1 MAQYSTNYTTNTTDK
16 TFGTETY
23 KFSRTVDV
31 INPTAIDNSCIYCG
45 AENGSKYDYYP
56 CYMLGTTEKALMD
69 SKWTAAGGNFIYRNS
84 AIDTPF
90 NICFVKC
97 GESGSSEDRGRNTV
111 YQIGKTIYNK
121 ASSSSNSS
129 MRVLNPIDI
138 RKLIFYPQFSGYT
151 GSPSSTMSSK
161 DIKYLMEHPDDFF
174 VQQMTFD
181 VFAWN
186 GSIFTND
193 SDISSIRP
201 CIVGENYFIPAIN
214 VLGRHIFGTT
224 DYNSKRDYSQS
235 FYGTYDTDNMPMS
248 FVPILTD
255 ETLTYSTVS
264 GSSGGEKTANNNK
277 WKWSYGSYSSTYEL
291 TAPASEVLK
300 LMAYCGCYMMD
311 SSYNT
316 SGKNLTNFW
325 NDEHIYL
332 GEMKEGARTT
342 GIFIKGTDLLT
353 SDTINKGE
361 YSSQTDFD
369 PTPVPPPGPGPYED
383 DPWNGVSFSGVG
395 LGGGGAFARCYYM
408 TSTELANLR
417 SWMCGINVPEG
428 FNPMAQIIGLSQ
440 VPVALSGDAPE
451 TVQFINSSAVYD
463 PGVTSRVVD
472 SNVSTQYS
480 MGGPIKYSLGSVDIT
495 RRMQERG
502 EPYLDYSC
510 QVELYLP
517 LIGVF
522 SLDTQAVMGRTIEAE
537 AILDPIS
544 GTLAAY
550 AWVSKDGQKLPVA
563 YGSTTISVD
572 LPVTAQQYSV
582 SKAALKQAN
591 SQLGTSLLSSVA
603 TLVAAAVGGGKA
615 EGSSSRVSGGA
626 SSMQGARGMN
636 SYAQASSIAASQAAI
651 SQTGNVVGDFMQW
664 GRTIKQLQYGN
675 NTAISGSFGGS
686 VAQWSYPF
694 NAYVKINRPRYEK
707 PENYAHTQGVPCVQK
722 KRIGDCTGF
731 IQCIGVD
738 VDNHIEGATDLE
750 RQAIQAALSSGI
762 YAGGGG
768 S

>member
-1 MAQYSTNYTTNTTDK
+1 MALPVDATIQY
-16 TFGTETY
+16 
-23 KFSRTVDV
+23 RTVD
-31 INPTAIDNSCIYCG
+31 IPTGQNFTWSL
-45 AENGSKYDYYP
+45 SKTLDQ
-56 CYMLGTTEKALMD
+56 LTTEEVKSQDAFTGFNSFAVNQLAEGVLSNGAPVNNPNHACVWTTNGNSWAAGGVAESWQSAHWSTPANFPAGVYMRTVLVAAPD
-69 SKWTAAGGNFIYRNS
+69 ATAVNTSLTNTINNIRIVVDVTAGSDTDLQHLIYNGRTVVCKYGSEFQYSEDRLVGLSHKIFPSVLLLVDDTLFLWIYGGLRWDVWRTAAG
-84 AIDTPF
+84 A
-90 NICFVKC
+90 
-97 GESGSSEDRGRNTV
+97 
-111 YQIGKTIYNK
+111 
-121 ASSSSNSS
+121 
-129 MRVLNPIDI
+129 NPIDQGYRSSTAYI
-138 RKLIFYPQFSGYT
+138 NYNNESFHRLGFGWTLAKPVSDSVVTGITWDSQSQQTGDGHYDNVDFNGHTGRLKMIFGASNGAKIFTPELVDNADKTITKMYLAFAGFKFVVDGVTYKPIVTDGLVTGYT
-151 GSPSSTMSSK
+151 DDMSVTSEW
-161 DIKYLMEHPDDFF
+161 DTWTTAQGH
-174 VQQMTFD
+174 
-181 VFAWN
+181 
-186 GSIFTND
+186 
-193 SDISSIRP
+193 
-201 CIVGENYFIPAIN
+201 N
-214 VLGRHIFGTT
+214 VPVTPPG
-224 DYNSKRDYSQS
+224 
-235 FYGTYDTDNMPMS
+235 
-248 FVPILTD
+248 
-255 ETLTYSTVS
+255 
-264 GSSGGEKTANNNK
+264 
-277 WKWSYGSYSSTYEL
+277 
-291 TAPASEVLK
+291 
-300 LMAYCGCYMMD
+300 
-311 SSYNT
+311 
-316 SGKNLTNFW
+316 
-325 NDEHIYL
+325 
-332 GEMKEGARTT
+332 
-342 GIFIKGTDLLT
+342 
-353 SDTINKGE
+353 
-361 YSSQTDFD
+361 
-369 PTPVPPPGPGPYED
+369 PTPPGPGYDD
-383 DPWNGVSFSGVG
+383 DPWSGVSFSGVG

-480 MGGPIKYSLGSVDIT
+480 MGSPIKYSLGSVDIV

-510 QVELYLP
+510 QIELYLP

-522 SLDTQAVMGRTIEAE
+522 SLDTQAVMGRTLEAE

-572 LPVTAQQYSV
+572 LPITAQQYSV

-603 TLVAAAVGGGKA
+603 TLVAAAVGGSKG
-615 EGSSSRVSGGA
+615 ESSNARVSGGA
-626 SSMQGARGMN
+626 SSMQGTRGMN

-707 PENYAHTQGVPCVQK
+707 PSNYAHSQGVPCVQT
-722 KRIGDCTGF
+722 KRIGDCTGL

-738 VDNHIEGATDLE
+738 VINIEGATDLE

-768 S
+768 E

>member
-1 MAQYSTNYTTNTTDK
+1 MAFIPGTTIEYDDKKHGEVTSAYTYNKFYTAFNVYTTDDSSANQLCRWQYPTQTIRLAESENTNYTDIVWLYNSSSFPNAETLLVTDDENDTLPVITKLDIQKYKLVIDGFYTIKATDAGVADSNPVYHSAGYELQPNEYIKRYLTHWENKEDPTETTADTIPVLRWHQGNDTWYIKIPDNFYLELNNHPPTNQLKATAQTPYDDQTNTALLRAPITAQN
-16 TFGTETY
+16 TWTLPNLGY
-23 KFSRTVDV
+23 KFIVGSDEDYTFVFY
-31 INPTAIDNSCIYCG
+31 NPT
-45 AENGSKYDYYP
+45 E
-56 CYMLGTTEKALMD
+56 
-69 SKWTAAGGNFIYRNS
+69 
-84 AIDTPF
+84 
-90 NICFVKC
+90 
-97 GESGSSEDRGRNTV
+97 
-111 YQIGKTIYNK
+111 Q
-121 ASSSSNSS
+121 
-129 MRVLNPIDI
+129 
-138 RKLIFYPQFSGYT
+138 
-151 GSPSSTMSSK
+151 
-161 DIKYLMEHPDDFF
+161 
-174 VQQMTFD
+174 
-181 VFAWN
+181 
-186 GSIFTND
+186 
-193 SDISSIRP
+193 
-201 CIVGENYFIPAIN
+201 
-214 VLGRHIFGTT
+214 
-224 DYNSKRDYSQS
+224 
-235 FYGTYDTDNMPMS
+235 
-248 FVPILTD
+248 
-255 ETLTYSTVS
+255 
-264 GSSGGEKTANNNK
+264 ANNLFIALN
-277 WKWSYGSYSSTYEL
+277 SVDAMLRSIALLGVYFEYDGT
-291 TAPASEVLK
+291 
-300 LMAYCGCYMMD
+300 
-311 SSYNT
+311 
-316 SGKNLTNFW
+316 
-325 NDEHIYL
+325 IYL
-332 GEMKEGARTT
+332 GFMDESGQTT
-342 GIFIKGTDLLT
+342 GEYLT
-353 SDTINKGE
+353 ADDWSKSAQYDSDNINN
-361 YSSQTDFD
+361 YAQHN
-369 PTPVPPPGPGPYED
+369 PPYVPPGPEPGPYD
-383 DPWNGVSFSGVG
+383 DDAWNGVSFSGVG

-472 SNVSTQYS
+472 SGVRTQYS
-480 MGGPIKYSLGSVDIT
+480 MGGPIKYSLGSVDIV

-517 LIGVF
+517 LIGMF

-591 SQLGTSLLSSVA
+591 AQLGTSLLSSVA

-615 EGSSSRVSGGA
+615 EGSNARVSGGA

-694 NAYVKINRPRYEK
+694 QAYVKINRPRYEK
-707 PENYAHTQGVPCVQK
+707 PSNYAHSQGVPCVQA

-731 IQCIGVD
+731 IQCVGVD
-738 VDNHIEGATDLE
+738 VINIEGATDLE

-762 YAGGGG
+762 FAGGGG